1 MEERTPFGAGT
12 SSCCVDETVNGTT
25 TIQAILQE
33 QQSVVRTVETMFLG
47 WLTIIEVEG
56 K

>member
-1 MEERTPFGAGT
+1 MEEGTPFGAGT
-12 SSCCVDETVNGTT
+12 SSCCIDETVSSTT
-25 TIQAILQE
+25 TIHAILQE

-47 WLTIIEVEG
+47 WLTMIEVEG